1 MRLVDVGSF
10 IIALIILF
18 TLPFLLTKLGFP
30 PFVGLAAGFAILLWV
45 GEMRIRR
52 ILDEQQKENEKAHRE
67 LTTKFFKKLNSL
79 DLDKKLKDQGK

>member
-1 MRLVDVGSF
+1 MRLSDVGAF
-10 IIALIILF
+10 IVTLIILF
-18 TLPFLLTKLGFP
+18 TLPFLLGKMGLPPVLGL
-30 PFVGLAAGFAILLWV
+30 VAGFSILFWV

-52 ILDEQQKENEKAHRE
+52 MLDEQQKENEKLHRE